1 VTIGQALLSFSVV
14 AALLTVIPGLDT
26 ALVLR
31 AAVSRGR
38 GHAVAAAL
46 GIGAGCLA
54 WGVAAAVG
62 ASALLVASET
72 AYRLLTLAGA
82 VYLVGLGA
90 HLLWTSFRRPGVASD
105 DGDAL
110 AAAPSADRG
119 SLWVS
124 WLTGLGTNIL
134 NPKIGVFYVATIPQ
148 FIPDGTS
155 PLLMGILLAVVHN
168 LIGMAWFAFVIAGAG
183 FMTRTLGRSRFARV
197 ADRVTGV
204 VLVGFGLR
212 LALQHR

>member
-1 VTIGQALLSFSVV
+1 MTIGQALLSFSVV

-72 AYRLLTLAGA
+72 AYRVLTLAGA

-90 HLLWTSFRRPGVASD
+90 HLLWTSFRRG
-105 DGDAL
+105 G
-110 AAAPSADRG
+110 ADELPEVTEPARG
-119 SLWVS
+119 SLGVS
-124 WLTGLGTNIL
+124 FLTGLGTNIL

-183 FMTRTLGRSRFARV
+183 FMARALGRSRFARV

>member
-1 VTIGQALLSFSVV
+1 MTIGQSLASFAVV

-72 AYRLLTLAGA
+72 AYRVLTLAGA

-90 HLLWTSFRRPGVASD
+90 HLLWTSLRRR
-105 DGDAL
+105 GDAL
-110 AAAPSADRG
+110 PAAAPAPG
-119 SLWVS
+119 SLWAS

-155 PLLMGILLAVVHN
+155 PLLMGIALAIVHN
-168 LIGMAWFAFVIAGAG
+168 LIGMLWFACVIGGAG
-183 FMTRTLGRSRFARV
+183 FMVRALGRSRFARV

>member
-1 VTIGQALLSFSVV
+1 MTIGQALLSFSVV

-38 GHAVAAAL
+38 AHAVAAAL
-46 GIGAGCLA
+46 GINAGCLV

-90 HLLWTSFRRPGVASD
+90 HLLWTSFRRRDAD
-105 DGDAL
+105 DDAL
-110 AAAPSADRG
+110 APAAAPERG

-168 LIGMAWFAFVIAGAG
+168 LIGMLWFAFVITGAG
-183 FMTRTLGRSRFARV
+183 FMAKSLGRSRFARV

>member
-1 VTIGQALLSFSVV
+1 M
-14 AALLTVIPGLDT
+14 
-26 ALVLR
+26 
-31 AAVSRGR
+31 
-38 GHAVAAAL
+38 
-46 GIGAGCLA
+46 
-54 WGVAAAVG
+54 
-62 ASALLVASET
+62 ASET
-72 AYRLLTLAGA
+72 AYRVLTLAGA
-82 VYLVGLGA
+82 AYLVWRGA
-90 HLLWTSFRRPGVASD
+90 HLLWTSFRRGGADELPAVAQP
-105 DGDAL
+105 A
-110 AAAPSADRG
+110 RG
-119 SLWVS
+119 SSWVS

-168 LIGMAWFAFVIAGAG
+168 LIGMLWFAFVIADAG
-183 FMTRTLGRSRFARV
+183 FMTRTLGRSRFARA

>member
-1 VTIGQALLSFSVV
+1 MTIGQALLSFSVV

-38 GHAVAAAL
+38 AHAVAAAL
-46 GIGAGCLA
+46 GINAGCFV

-82 VYLVGLGA
+82 VYLVVLGGQ
-90 HLLWTSFRRPGVASD
+90 LLWTSFRRGGGPD

-110 AAAPSADRG
+110 GPVTAPDRG

-148 FIPDGTS
+148 FIPEGTS

-168 LIGMAWFAFVIAGAG
+168 LIGMLWFAFVITGAG
-183 FMTRTLGRSRFARV
+183 FMTRAVGRARFARV

-204 VLVGFGLR
+204 VLIGFGVR

>member
-14 AALLTVIPGLDT
+14 AALLTVIPGIDT

-38 GHAVAAAL
+38 AHAVAAAL

-72 AYRLLTLAGA
+72 AYRVLTLAGA
-82 VYLVGLGA
+82 VYLVWLGV
-90 HLLWTSFRRPGVASD
+90 HLLWTSLRRA
-105 DGDAL
+105 GDSEDAVL
-110 AAAPSADRG
+110 PVEPSGRG

-155 PLLMGILLAVVHN
+155 PLLMGIALAVVHN
-168 LIGMAWFAFVIAGAG
+168 LIGMLWFAFVIAGAG
-183 FMTRTLGRSRFARV
+183 FMARTLGRSRFALL

>member
-1 VTIGQALLSFSVV
+1 M
-14 AALLTVIPGLDT
+14 
-26 ALVLR
+26 
-31 AAVSRGR
+31 
-38 GHAVAAAL
+38 
-46 GIGAGCLA
+46 
-54 WGVAAAVG
+54 
-62 ASALLVASET
+62 ASET

-90 HLLWTSFRRPGVASD
+90 HLLWTSFRRGSSVD
-105 DGDAL
+105 DGVSL
-110 AAAPSADRG
+110 RSAGGAERG
-119 SLWVS
+119 SLWVAF
-124 WLTGLGTNIL
+124 LTGLGTNIL
-134 NPKIGVFYVATIPQ
+134 DPKIGVFYVATIPQ

-168 LIGMAWFAFVIAGAG
+168 LIGMLWFAVVITGAG
-183 FMTRTLGRSRFARV
+183 FMTRALGRSRFARI

>member
-1 VTIGQALLSFSVV
+1 MTIGQALLSFSVV

-38 GHAVAAAL
+38 AHAVAAAL
-46 GIGAGCLA
+46 GINAGCLV

-82 VYLVGLGA
+82 VYLVGLGL
-90 HLLWTSFRRPGVASD
+90 HLLWTSFRRGGSD
-105 DGDAL
+105 DAL
-110 AAAPSADRG
+110 AEVAPAARG

-148 FIPDGTS
+148 FIPEGTS

-168 LIGMAWFAFVIAGAG
+168 LIGLLWFAFVITGAG
-183 FMTRTLGRSRFARV
+183 FMTRTLGRARFARV
-197 ADRVTGV
+197 ADRVTGA

-212 LALQHR
+212 LAFQHR

>member
-1 VTIGQALLSFSVV
+1 MTIAQALLSFSVV

-38 GHAVAAAL
+38 GHAIAAAL

-72 AYRLLTLAGA
+72 AYRVLTLAGA
-82 VYLVGLGA
+82 AYLVALGA
-90 HLLWTSFRRPGVASD
+90 QLLWTSFRRQGD
-105 DGDAL
+105 DDRLPAVDS
-110 AAAPSADRG
+110 PDRG

-148 FIPDGTS
+148 FIPDGMS

-168 LIGMAWFAFVIAGAG
+168 VIGMLWFAFVIAGAG
-183 FMTRTLGRSRFARV
+183 FMVRTLGRSRFARV
-197 ADRVTGV
+197 ADRVTGI

>member
-1 VTIGQALLSFSVV
+1 MTIGQAVASFSLV

-31 AAVSRGR
+31 AAISRGR
-38 GHAVAAAL
+38 AHAVAAAL

-62 ASALLVASET
+62 ASALLVASEA
-72 AYRLLTLAGA
+72 AYRVLTLAGA

-90 HLLWTSFRRPGVASD
+90 SLLWSSFRRTGAELPEVAP
-105 DGDAL
+105 
-110 AAAPSADRG
+110 APG

-168 LIGMAWFAFVIAGAG
+168 VIGMLWFAVVIGGAG
-183 FMTRTLGRSRFARV
+183 FMARSLGRSRFARI

>member
-1 VTIGQALLSFSVV
+1 MTIGQALLSFSVV

-31 AAVSRGR
+31 AAISRGR

-90 HLLWTSFRRPGVASD
+90 HLLWTSFRRGGADELPQVAEP
-105 DGDAL
+105 A
-110 AAAPSADRG
+110 RG
-119 SLWVS
+119 SLGVS
-124 WLTGLGTNIL
+124 FLTGLGTNIL

-183 FMTRTLGRSRFARV
+183 LMARTLGRSRFARV

>member
-1 VTIGQALLSFSVV
+1 MTIGQALLSFSVV

-38 GHAVAAAL
+38 AHAVAAAL

-72 AYRLLTLAGA
+72 AYRVLTLAGA
-82 VYLVGLGA
+82 VYLAGLGA
-90 HLLWTSFRRPGVASD
+90 HLLWSSFRRRD
-105 DGDAL
+105 DDESP
-110 AAAPSADRG
+110 AAESSGRG
-119 SLWVS
+119 SLWGS

-168 LIGMAWFAFVIAGAG
+168 AIGMIWFAFVIGGAG
-183 FMTRTLGRSRFARV
+183 FMVRALGRSRFARV

>member
-1 VTIGQALLSFSVV
+1 MTIGQALLSFSVV

-46 GIGAGCLA
+46 GVGAGCLA

-90 HLLWTSFRRPGVASD
+90 HLLWTSLRRRPASD
-105 DGDAL
+105 DPL
-110 AAAPSADRG
+110 EAADVPERG

-148 FIPDGTS
+148 FIPEGTS

-183 FMTRTLGRSRFARV
+183 FMARTLGRSRFARV

>member
-1 VTIGQALLSFSVV
+1 MPTRRDL
-14 AALLTVIPGLDT
+14 
-26 ALVLR
+26 
-31 AAVSRGR
+31 AVSP
-38 GHAVAAAL
+38 L
-46 GIGAGCLA
+46 PGIGAGCLA
-54 WGVAAAVG
+54 WGVAA
-62 ASALLVASET
+62 
-72 AYRLLTLAGA
+72 AGA

-90 HLLWTSFRRPGVASD
+90 HLLWSSFRRQDGSD
-105 DGDAL
+105 DAVSGPDGV
-110 AAAPSADRG
+110 PDVDRG

-168 LIGMAWFAFVIAGAG
+168 LIGMAWFAFVITGAG
-183 FMTRTLGRSRFARV
+183 FMARTLGRSRFARV

>member
-46 GIGAGCLA
+46 GINAGCLV

-82 VYLVGLGA
+82 AYLVVLGA
-90 HLLWTSFRRPGVASD
+90 HLLWTSFRRGPGDDDPLRVA
-105 DGDAL
+105 GAETP
-110 AAAPSADRG
+110 ARG

-134 NPKIGVFYVATIPQ
+134 NPKIGVFYVAAIPQ
-148 FIPDGTS
+148 FIPEGTS

-168 LIGMAWFAFVIAGAG
+168 VIGMLWFAFVIAGAG
-183 FMTRTLGRSRFARV
+183 FLARSLGRSRFARV